1 MSVQIRFYIK
11 LLLLVSVFCS
21 QGVLAQN
28 PANDTAIQQPVQ
40 GDTAAIIKK
49 DSTAFQNFLFTR
61 QILQKH
67 PYFNFQQQ
75 AQPLPFIF
83 KKKTPGKEIY
93 FYIIVGLL
101 LMFAVFRTAFTKYF
115 SDLMTLFFRRSL
127 KQRQLKQQVSQN
139 SLPSLLFNILYVIA
153 AGFYIALLVSEL
165 LQVADSFWKIFAY
178 CLAAVAGT
186 YVVKFL
192 VLKLMGWMFQLQTLI
207 DSYIFIVFLINKIIG
222 IVLLPVVVMVA
233 LGNVELRTMVLTLSW
248 IGIAGLYIYRYVQ
261 AFGLL
266 RKEKSIS
273 MFHFIL
279 YLLAFEI
286 LPILVIYKAAIS
298 YLQI

>member
-1 MSVQIRFYIK
+1 MSAQIKFYIK
-11 LLLLVSVFCS
+11 LLLLVWVFCS
-21 QGVLAQN
+21 QGVFAQN
-28 PANDTAIQQPVQ
+28 SVSDTIAQQPAQ
-40 GDTAAIIKK
+40 ADSAAVIKK
-49 DSTAFQNFLFTR
+49 DSAAMRDFLFTT

-75 AQPLPFIF
+75 AQPLPFTAR
-83 KKKTPGKEIY
+83 KKTHGKEIY
-93 FYIIVGLL
+93 FYIIAGLL
-101 LMFAVFRTAFTKYF
+101 LMFAVFRTAFAKYF
-115 SDLMTLFFRRSL
+115 SDLMALFFRRSL

-139 SLPSLLFNILYVIA
+139 SLPSLLFNILYVLV

-165 LQVADSFWKIFAY
+165 LQADDSFWKILAY
-178 CLAAVAGT
+178 SLAAVAGT

-192 VLKLMGWMFQLQTLI
+192 VLKLMGWMFRLQNLI
-207 DSYIFIVFLINKIIG
+207 DSYIFIVFLVNKIIG
-222 IVLLPVVVMVA
+222 IVLLPVIVMVA
-233 LGNVELRTMVLTLSW
+233 LGNVELRTIVLTLSW
-248 IGIAGLYIYRYVQ
+248 IGIAGLYTYRYVQ

-286 LPILVIYKAAIS
+286 LPILVIYKAASS

>member
-1 MSVQIRFYIK
+1 
-11 LLLLVSVFCS
+11 
-21 QGVLAQN
+21 
-28 PANDTAIQQPVQ
+28 
-40 GDTAAIIKK
+40 
-49 DSTAFQNFLFTR
+49 
-61 QILQKH
+61 
-67 PYFNFQQQ
+67 
-75 AQPLPFIF
+75 
-83 KKKTPGKEIY
+83 
-93 FYIIVGLL
+93 
-101 LMFAVFRTAFTKYF
+101 MFAVFRTAFTKYF

-192 VLKLMGWMFQLQTLI
+192 VLKLMGWMFRLQTLI

-248 IGIAGLYIYRYVQ
+248 IGIGGLYIYRYVQ

-273 MFHFIL
+273 LFHFIL

-286 LPILVIYKAAIS
+286 LPILVIYKASIS